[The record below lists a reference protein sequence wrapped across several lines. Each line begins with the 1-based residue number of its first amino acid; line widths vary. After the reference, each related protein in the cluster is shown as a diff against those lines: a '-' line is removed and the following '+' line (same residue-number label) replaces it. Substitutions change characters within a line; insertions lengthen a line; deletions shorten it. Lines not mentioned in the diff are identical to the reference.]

1 MERGTAG
8 WRLMLRRGNFEEKPL
23 REMTIVPLI
32 RLGLLDLADEETKR
46 LLGLGTR
53 TGDLVAV
60 P

>member
-1 MERGTAG
+1 
-8 WRLMLRRGNFEEKPL
+8 MLRRGNFEEKPL